1 MIKQIEEL
9 IIYCEIIS
17 IKNNLPETMV
27 IEEIEINRNLLFSDD
42 TLLPVISSYAN
53 NLGKNLFGEEPI
65 KMNVVKNEGEG
76 VCYAVLEEREE
87 DTDDSETGF
96 ISKTNTIIVLDSVIQ
111 DIFSLNKKNKITL
124 ETLIENWRT
133 KLQDLPENQILT
145 TEFVNSNLNISLI
158 ENKQLQKL
166 LKR

>member
-1 MIKQIEEL
+1 
-9 IIYCEIIS
+9 
-17 IKNNLPETMV
+17 
-27 IEEIEINRNLLFSDD
+27 
-42 TLLPVISSYAN
+42 
-53 NLGKNLFGEEPI
+53 FGEEPI